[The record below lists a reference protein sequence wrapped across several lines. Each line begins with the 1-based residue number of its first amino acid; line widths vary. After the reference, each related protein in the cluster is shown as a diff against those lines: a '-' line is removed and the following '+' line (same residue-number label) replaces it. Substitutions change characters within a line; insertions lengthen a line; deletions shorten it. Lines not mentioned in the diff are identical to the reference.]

1 MAQRPAVPELASIS
15 FMAPMI
21 LSVPGDVI
29 GAAGS
34 VVTCLLLLSALQIA
48 RLAIA
53 DAAAEK
59 NLLLKSNWSGASLG
73 GKASEHS
80 SGGLSCKW
88 QPVAAGLIATST
100 RMLNVASLNANS
112 TRQICNDAS

>member
-1 MAQRPAVPELASIS
+1 MAQRPVVPALASVS
-15 FMAPMI
+15 SMAPMI
-21 LSVPGDVI
+21 FSVPGDVI

-59 NLLLKSNWSGASLG
+59 NLLKSNWSGASL
-73 GKASEHS
+73 
-80 SGGLSCKW
+80 SGRHPSIL
-88 QPVAAGLIATST
+88 AAGLAPNGN
-100 RMLNVASLNANS
+100 L
-112 TRQICNDAS
+112 